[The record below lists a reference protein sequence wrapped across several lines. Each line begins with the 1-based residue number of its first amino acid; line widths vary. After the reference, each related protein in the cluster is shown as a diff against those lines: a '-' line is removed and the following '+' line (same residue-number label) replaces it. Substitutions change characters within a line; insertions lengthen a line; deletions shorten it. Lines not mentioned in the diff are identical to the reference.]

1 MWAYLRSRPWN
12 SRDSGTTL
20 GFTLTDNATNN
31 DKTINI
37 SGLDVDVNNQT
48 TEYWIDVSP
57 TNSADPGQLCV
68 YGIQV
73 TYTFDGALLPVIRKG
88 G

>member
-1 MWAYLRSRPWN
+1 MTGNTN
-12 SRDSGTTL
+12 SDQY
-20 GFTLTDNATNN
+20 
-31 DKTINI
+31 INM
-37 SGLDVDVNNQT
+37 GPLNVDVNNQT

-57 TNSADPGQLCV
+57 TNGNDPGQLCV

-73 TYTFDGALLPVIRKG
+73 AYSYEGVFLPFVQRG